1 MKKSLFILLSILCFP
16 FLLAAEACDASKNP
30 LLNTL
35 SQELSRNF
43 KTLKR
48 QKPPV
53 YYMSYQL
60 FETNQYYVSA
70 NLSGLAQERQSEK
83 NEVDITVRVGSPK
96 LDNTRELKGERNNR
110 GVISYLAP
118 LENTN
123 PLALKNVLWRGTQ
136 DAAERAQKEFNS
148 VHNNAATLAENTDKS
163 DDFVIPSQSLFCQQQ
178 PKLVLDLEPIKARLI
193 KMSALVANYDFISY
207 SSAEFSAQQQ
217 HKYFVDSV
225 GSRIKTG
232 TTLIRYMFAVTG
244 RNKDG
249 MELRRSV
256 IYDGFSME
264 DMPAEAVML
273 ADAEKAIAELK
284 ALKEADVVDPY
295 TGPAILLNKAAGVF
309 FHEVLGHRVEGNRQK
324 SESFGQTF
332 TKKLGQ
338 PIVADFLS
346 IVDDPTISHY
356 NGVPLRGYYEYDDEG
371 VKSQRVAVVERGL
384 LKNFLMSGSPINGFP
399 KSNGHGRKEQGKL
412 AFSRMGNLF
421 VIPTETV
428 SYPELEQ
435 KLLEEIKRQNKPYGF
450 IVEDISG
457 GFTMTETFAPQSY
470 KVNPLLVW
478 RVYPD
483 GRKEIVRGVDL
494 VGTPLTS
501 FSKIIAAADDFEV
514 FNGSC
519 GAESGWVP
527 VSSVSPSILLSELE
541 IEKVR
546 KSDYKPPV
554 LPPPYADKKGGK

>member
-384 LKNFLMSGSPINGFP
+384 LKNFLMSSSPINGFP